1 MDAHAF
7 EIERTGRS
15 IDSCSDV
22 DQLRLACLQLVD
34 LLERQREWL
43 LLQFP
48 QAEIFPP
55 SAVEVKR
62 PKWPPAA

>member
-7 EIERTGRS
+7 EIERTRRS
-15 IDSCSDV
+15 LQTCTDLE
-22 DQLRLACLQLVD
+22 QLHLACNQLID

-48 QAEIFPP
+48 QAEILPP
-55 SAVEVKR
+55 SAVEVRR
-62 PKWPPAA
+62 PQWPPAA

>member
-7 EIERTGRS
+7 EIERTRRS
-15 IDSCSDV
+15 LQTCTDLE
-22 DQLRLACLQLVD
+22 QLHLACNQLID

>member
-7 EIERTGRS
+7 EVERTRRS
-15 IDSCSDV
+15 IDNCSDV
-22 DQLRLACLQLVD
+22 DQLHLACNQLID

-48 QAEIFPP
+48 QAQFLPP

-62 PKWPPAA
+62 PQWPPAA